1 MNNEMSPTKKKKSD
15 SSTIDKSPNKS
26 KNKSP
31 SKQLK
36 ERGSVNNV
44 IESPNSKFKK
54 RKIVWSKMLVDYISV
69 ESFKKYNL
77 LNTHDDPN
85 YSKEKVK
92 CKCSIF

>member
-1 MNNEMSPTKKKKSD
+1 MSPTRKKKSD
-15 SSTIDKSPNKS
+15 SSTTIDKSPSKS
-26 KNKSP
+26 KIKSP
-31 SKQLK
+31 NKQMK
-36 ERGSVNNV
+36 ERGSIKNV
-44 IESPNSKFKK
+44 IESPNSKYKK
-54 RKIVWSKMLVDYISV
+54 SKIVWSKMLVDYISV